1 MTIKNLKTNLQNFSK
16 NSKYKLCTGI
26 IILGV
31 LTTGIYAS
39 TLNKESP
46 KEEPSKSISEMTYEE
61 KDEMFAMLQT
71 NFKNTEHLDKDGDM
85 IGFLKNHKSL
95 SGGVLIEPGREVDTI
110 ALTPGEYNVSSETGA
125 TTTFTVDNIDQNFVL
140 EIDYASGT
148 MEVKEVEDIK
158 KR

>member
-46 KEEPSKSISEMTYEE
+46 KEE
-61 KDEMFAMLQT
+61 DEMFAMLQT

-85 IGFLKNHKSL
+85 IGFLKDHKSL